1 MNYEEDKS
9 NIKLLSVLAYIG
21 PLFFMGMFAVEK
33 DDHKV
38 KFHTRQGSILFVL
51 VLLSYSLSYLIV
63 KLLSSFPALSEVIG
77 LLLLVFIS
85 VGWFVLVIMGVSSAF
100 KGENNCLPIVYDV
113 DKIISK
119 IGS

>member
-1 MNYEEDKS
+1 M
-9 NIKLLSVLAYIG
+9 
-21 PLFFMGMFAVEK
+21 
-33 DDHKV
+33 
-38 KFHTRQGSILFVL
+38 
-51 VLLSYSLSYLIV
+51 
-63 KLLSSFPALSEVIG
+63 
-77 LLLLVFIS
+77 LLVFIS